1 MNTKASYIVST
12 VLLLSMAAAPLPAAP
27 RAELWAYWQ
36 AHDETSNTRVA
47 HDAWAAFLGKYLT
60 GGADGINRVRYAA
73 VTKADEHALNGYINR
88 LSGVTVTALTRDRQ
102 LAYWLNL
109 YNALTVRVVLE
120 HYPVESIRDIDIS
133 PGWFNDGPWDK
144 QLVTIEGKALSL
156 NDIEHR
162 ILRPIW
168 RDPRVHY
175 ALNCASLGCPNLR
188 REPYVAERIDAQ
200 LDDQARNYVNHSR
213 GVSVTGGRVVLSRIY
228 DWYRADFG
236 GSDSSVLDHI
246 RGYADP
252 GLEEELK
259 GVDSIAGYR
268 YDWSLNDADSAPV
281 Q

>member
-1 MNTKASYIVST
+1 MTTKTYYIVAIA
-12 VLLLSMAAAPLPAAP
+12 LLLSTAAAPIPAAP

-36 AHDETSNTRVA
+36 AHDETSNTRVD
-47 HDAWAAFLGKYLT
+47 HGAWAAFLGKYVSR
-60 GGADGINRVRYAA
+60 GKDGINRVRYAA
-73 VTKADEHALNGYINR
+73 VSDADLQALSGYINR

-109 YNALTVRVVLE
+109 YNALTVQVVLD
-120 HYPVESIRDIDIS
+120 HYPVKSIRDIDIS
-133 PGWFNDGPWDK
+133 PGWFSDGPWDK
-144 QLVTIEGKALSL
+144 QLITIEGKDLSL

-188 REPYVAERIDAQ
+188 REPYEAERIDAQ

-213 GVSVTGGRVVLSRIY
+213 GVTVTGNRVVLSRIY

-236 GSDSSVLDHI
+236 GSTSRVLNHI
-246 RGYADP
+246 RGYANP
-252 GLEEELK
+252 QLSEALEGVK
-259 GVDSIAGYR
+259 GIAGYR
-268 YDWSLNDADSAPV
+268 YDWSLNDAGSAPV